1 MQGYK
6 HILLRGEIESGR
18 INVARSAEE
27 ECMRVLGQIRD
38 RPFNIFRS
46 DGKLLLRSA
55 TIQRQSKKAGFR
67 LNFGQSA
74 FIGCSEGSPIWLR
87 MNSDNDLEVQ
97 IGSSHGPILDDE
109 LCKECLPILENPTIE
124 NYWQAVTSACI
135 ILETRLRERAKASS
149 EYYGARLID
158 YSLKPPQGKLV
169 CRKNEKE
176 QEGVFHLCRGVSQ
189 GLRNP
194 SVHLK
199 QNSSRTRA
207 RQVVGIIDM
216 LLGEI
221 DAAEIRST

>member
-18 INVARSAEE
+18 INVPGSAEE

-46 DGKLLLRSA
+46 DGKLLLRSV
-55 TIQRQSKKAGFR
+55 TIQKQRDTPGFR
-67 LNFGQSA
+67 LSFGQST
-74 FIGCSEGSPIWLR
+74 FKGCSEGSPIWLR
-87 MNSDNDLEVQ
+87 VKNDNDMEVQ
-97 IGSSHGPILDDE
+97 IGSSQGPIVDIE
-109 LCKECLPILENPTIE
+109 LCQECLPILENPTID
-124 NYWQAVTSACI
+124 NYWQAVISACI
-135 ILETRLRERAKASS
+135 ILETRLRERAKAPS
-149 EYYGARLID
+149 EFYGTRLID
-158 YSLKPPQGKLV
+158 YALKPPQGKLV
-169 CRKNEKE
+169 CREKEKE
-176 QEGVFHLCRGVSQ
+176 QEGVYHLCLGVAQ

-199 QNSSRTRA
+199 QNSPRTRA
-207 RQVVGIIDM
+207 RQVVGIIDL